1 VNNTPSPSTLAR
13 TIDHTLLK
21 PEATSGAIETLCA
34 EAVAHGFYSVCV
46 NSSRAAQ
53 ARDLIAGT
61 GVKLAVV
68 TGFPLG
74 AMCTAAKA
82 HETALAVGDG
92 ADEID
97 TVLNVGYLV
106 EGGSEEVLADL
117 RAVIAAAAGCPV
129 KVIFETC
136 LLNEEQKRLAC
147 AISLEA
153 GAAFVKTSTG
163 FSSGGAT
170 VEDVR
175 LMKACVGDRCE
186 VKASGGIRDRKT
198 ALAMIAAGATR
209 LGTSAGIAIVS
220 ATDAG
225 SGAY

>member
-1 VNNTPSPSTLAR
+1 MDLAK

-21 PEATSGAIETLCA
+21 PDASSAAIVKLCEEAI
-34 EAVAHGFYSVCV
+34 AHGFYSVCV
-46 NSSRAAQ
+46 NGSRARL
-53 ARDLIAGT
+53 ARSIVAGT

-74 AMCTAAKA
+74 AMSTAAKA
-82 HETALAVGDG
+82 NETSLAISDG

-97 TVLNVGYLV
+97 TVINVGFLV
-106 EGGSEEVLADL
+106 DGQATDVLADL
-117 RAVIAAAAGCPV
+117 KAVVTAAGGRPV

-136 LLNEEQKRLAC
+136 LLDEAQKRLAC
-147 AISLEA
+147 ALSMEA

-175 LMKACVGDRCE
+175 LMKQSVGPKCQ
-186 VKASGGIRDRKT
+186 VKASGGIRDRDT
-198 ALAMIAAGATR
+198 ALAMISAGATR
-209 LGTSAGIAIVS
+209 LGTSAGIAIVAGS
-220 ATDAG
+220 DAG
-225 SGAY
+225 KGSY